1 MRGKMKSTRSII
13 EVIEW
18 TSIITVRKEGVQPQ
32 IEDMR
37 SKQGPWEVSA
47 VQAFNGNR
55 YGTKLIVIS
64 ERH

>member
-18 TSIITVRKEGVQPQ
+18 ISIITVRKEYKPQ

-47 VQAFNGNR
+47 VQAFTGNR